1 MSSQATSP
9 KPDVRFASTGSSHYA
24 TLVAVA
30 CVVLVV
36 SNIAATKGIEF
47 GSGLVE
53 IGPVQV
59 WPLIVDGGLFLF
71 PLAYIVGDVISEVY
85 GFKAARRAIFT
96 AFALMILT
104 AVTFWIVQRAPGAW
118 WYEGQEAF
126 ESVVAPVAIIVV
138 ASLSAFV
145 VGNLTNAFV
154 VVRLKRR
161 MAERGLV
168 ARLVVSSVAGQSL
181 DTIVFCVIAANAIG
195 ITTGGQLVNYIVIG
209 IVGKVLI
216 EIAILPLT
224 VAVIAWFK
232 RTEPSY

>member
-24 TLVAVA
+24 TLVALT

-47 GSGLVE
+47 GSGLIE
-53 IGPVQV
+53 LGPVQL

-85 GFKAARRAIFT
+85 GFAAARRAIFT

-104 AVTFWIVQRAPGAW
+104 AVTFWVVQQAPAAF
-118 WYEGQEAF
+118 WYENQAAF
-126 ESVVAPVAIIVV
+126 EAVVAPVAIIVV

-145 VGNLTNAFV
+145 VGQLVNAFV

-168 ARLVVSSVAGQSL
+168 MRLVVSSGAGQTV
-181 DTIVFCVIAANAIG
+181 DTIVFCSIAATAIG
-195 ITTGGQLVNYIVIG
+195 ITTWGQLVNYIVIG
-209 IVGKVLI
+209 IVGKVFI

-232 RTEPSY
+232 RAEPSY